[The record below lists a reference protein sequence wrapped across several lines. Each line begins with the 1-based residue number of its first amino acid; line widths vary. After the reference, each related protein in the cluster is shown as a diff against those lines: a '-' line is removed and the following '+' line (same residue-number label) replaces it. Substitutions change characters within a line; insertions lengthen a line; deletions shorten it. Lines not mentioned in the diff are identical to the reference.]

1 MENIKVSVNDIE
13 GSGGNEDV
21 ESLLSPIG
29 KGNNKKDMNDNN
41 STNTNDFINE
51 KDLAEI
57 ERLIDKG
64 KTIYND
70 FNTYNKE
77 EFKSLKND
85 ELKMNIKH
93 EQHFNEHL
101 QVKLKYLEKKL
112 YVLQMK
118 YNTYKR
124 WYDRMNI
131 FIIIISTLLS
141 VYEAFRLEII
151 DIIHENNTQ
160 LNITVNMVP
169 IIISSTITCSAAIIK
184 FKKYQEKME
193 NMQYTREKVLSSM
206 SKIEYIKESLWFI
219 INDKQFQETKKKYID
234 EVYLIYNESISELER
249 HLKYNDPHKFL
260 KQYKELPDK
269 KKQKNSY
276 KYF

>member
-101 QVKLKYLEKKL
+101 QVKLKYLE
-112 YVLQMK
+112 
-118 YNTYKR
+118 
-124 WYDRMNI
+124 
-131 FIIIISTLLS
+131 
-141 VYEAFRLEII
+141 
-151 DIIHENNTQ
+151 
-160 LNITVNMVP
+160 
-169 IIISSTITCSAAIIK
+169 
-184 FKKYQEKME
+184 
-193 NMQYTREKVLSSM
+193 
-206 SKIEYIKESLWFI
+206 
-219 INDKQFQETKKKYID
+219 
-234 EVYLIYNESISELER
+234 
-249 HLKYNDPHKFL
+249 
-260 KQYKELPDK
+260 
-269 KKQKNSY
+269 
-276 KYF
+276 

>member
-13 GSGGNEDV
+13 GSRGDEDV

-93 EQHFNEHL
+93 
-101 QVKLKYLEKKL
+101 
-112 YVLQMK
+112 
-118 YNTYKR
+118 
-124 WYDRMNI
+124 
-131 FIIIISTLLS
+131 
-141 VYEAFRLEII
+141 
-151 DIIHENNTQ
+151 
-160 LNITVNMVP
+160 
-169 IIISSTITCSAAIIK
+169 
-184 FKKYQEKME
+184 
-193 NMQYTREKVLSSM
+193 
-206 SKIEYIKESLWFI
+206 
-219 INDKQFQETKKKYID
+219 
-234 EVYLIYNESISELER
+234 
-249 HLKYNDPHKFL
+249 
-260 KQYKELPDK
+260 
-269 KKQKNSY
+269 
-276 KYF
+276 